1 MMRSKRGAVFVALGA
16 VVSVAAA
23 ACSSGS
29 GSGSSSNGAGATTAA
44 AKGGTLTVLTLGPQ
58 ESWDP
63 QRVYIGADIE
73 YAARMAIRSLV
84 TYTRDGQAGAGAGPR
99 DGHRQGGR
107 RRQDL
112 EVHAEGR
119 REVAGRQADHL

>member
-29 GSGSSSNGAGATTAA
+29 GGSSSSNGAGATTAA

-58 ESWDP
+58 EHWDP
-63 QRVYIGADIE
+63 QRVYIGADIQ
-73 YAARMAIRSLV
+73 YAARMFAPLADDLH
-84 TYTRDGQAGAGAGPR
+84 RDGQAGA
-99 DGHRQGGR
+99 R
-107 RRQDL
+107 RPTSRPTP
-112 EVHAEGR
+112 ARCPTAARPGSSR
-119 REVAGRQADHL
+119 

>member
-44 AKGGTLTVLTLGPQ
+44 AKGGTLTVLTPRPARVLGPPAGLRRRGHRVPRAHG
-58 ESWDP
+58 DP
-63 QRVYIGADIE
+63 LDGHLQHG
-73 YAARMAIRSLV
+73 
-84 TYTRDGQAGAGAGPR
+84 GQAGAGAGPR
-99 DGHRQGGR
+99 DGHRQG
-107 RRQDL
+107 
-112 EVHAEGR
+112 E
-119 REVAGRQADHL
+119 